1 MTAFGSHSSTFLNKC
16 KIPYSSICLSY
27 NLQNLFLIVLLITAG
42 IPKETGAGWEC
53 LAAGAASLPEKT
65 SASFLRR
72 SDLRHPRQKLN
83 VASKPF
89 LSSFYIKAQL
99 QTFWK
104 QQLCRHEGRDPSIR
118 ALRELLDTVMPPL
131 IFWKAPSA
139 FLFISGHRVCS
150 LWQTWMYCWVPQPW
164 VPFHTGFITRYISP
178 RYGVLSATLL
188 CAITG

>member
-27 NLQNLFLIVLLITAG
+27 NLQNLFFIVLLITAG

-65 SASFLRR
+65 FASFLQR
-72 SDLRHPRQKLN
+72 SDLSHPRQKLN
-83 VASKPF
+83 VTSKPF
-89 LSSFYIKAQL
+89 LSSFYIKVQP

-104 QQLCRHEGRDPSIR
+104 QKLWRHKGRDPSIR
-118 ALRELLDTVMPPL
+118 GLRGLPAPVLPAF

-139 FLFISGHRVCS
+139 FPCISGH
-150 LWQTWMYCWVPQPW
+150 
-164 VPFHTGFITRYISP
+164 
-178 RYGVLSATLL
+178 
-188 CAITG
+188 CALHDQWWIHKC